1 MNNLAGILKAELG
14 RQARKEARLETQGL
28 KKASTR
34 HRADIASLKRQ
45 IGQLEQNVAKLE
57 KLLAKLTPAEK
68 LATPK
73 VAAVRFGAKS
83 LRKLRQRLDLS
94 AATLAGILGVSGQT
108 IYNWETGKTRPTED
122 QIAKIVI
129 LRGMSKAEVQARL
142 EQSS

>member
-57 KLLAKLTPAEK
+57 KLLAKHTPAEK
-68 LATPK
+68 PATPK
-73 VAAVRFGAKS
+73 VAVRFGAKS

>member
-14 RQARKEARLETQGL
+14 RQARKEARVETQGL

-34 HRADIASLKRQ
+34 HRADIASLKRR

-57 KLLAKLTPAEK
+57 KLLAKVAPTGK
-68 LATPK
+68 LAAPK
-73 VAAVRFGAKS
+73 VAVRFSAKS
-83 LRKLRQRLDLS
+83 LRKLRQRLGLS

-108 IYNWETGKTRPTED
+108 IYNWEVGKTRPTAD

-129 LRGMSKAEVQARL
+129 LRGMSKAEVRARL
-142 EQSS
+142 EQPS